1 MMIRLKLY
9 SLLKQYLP
17 SHATDN
23 ECTVKIKAGD
33 TVLDVVHFLNIPE
46 TMPKTVL
53 VNGLYSSLD
62 GKEPLADGDV
72 VTMFPLMAGG

>member
-1 MMIRLKLY
+1 MTIRVKLY
-9 SLLKQYLP
+9 SLLKKYLP
-17 SHATDN
+17 PHANRN
-23 ECTVKIKAGD
+23 EFSVEIKTGD

-46 TMPKTVL
+46 SMPKTVL

-62 GKEPLADGDV
+62 CKEPLADGDV